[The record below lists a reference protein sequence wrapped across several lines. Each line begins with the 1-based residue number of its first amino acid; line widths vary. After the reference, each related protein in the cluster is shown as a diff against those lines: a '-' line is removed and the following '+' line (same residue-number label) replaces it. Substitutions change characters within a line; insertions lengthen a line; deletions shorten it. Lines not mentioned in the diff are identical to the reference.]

1 MKMLAIIAAIVSAG
15 LTTPDDTISVV
26 SREFIYNSAPFPSA
40 HASTIVETDEGLV
53 AAWFGGTAEKHPD
66 VAIWSARHDGAGW
79 SPPMEIARGVQPDGR
94 QLPTWNPVLVQFPDG
109 PLVLFYKVGP
119 SPSRWWGMVTASDD
133 RGRTWTT
140 PARLPNGILGPIR
153 AKPVLLDDGTLL
165 AGSSTEDHG
174 WQVHMER
181 LWARDKGR
189 GTRDEGRGTKDEEG
203 RASASAWM
211 AWITLPAAWTRTE
224 ALSAPDRFAAIQPT
238 ILVHSATT
246 LQILCRTEQ
255 GVIAESWSS
264 DGGGTWSPLKAT
276 ALPNPSAGIDA
287 VSLPGGR
294 FLLAYN
300 PSSAN
305 RHTLAVSLSADGVS
319 WSQPFV
325 VEQGPGEYSYPAM
338 IVTRDGLVHLTYT
351 WRRERIRHVTLRV
364 SANPSTAGT
373 PRRGD

>member
-1 MKMLAIIAAIVSAG
+1 MRMFAITAAIVSAG

-26 SREFIYNSAPFPSA
+26 SREFIYSSAPFPSA

-66 VAIWSARHDGAGW
+66 VGIWSARRDGAGW
-79 SPPMEIARGVQPDGR
+79 SPPMEIAKGVQPDGR
-94 QLPTWNPVLVQFPDG
+94 QLPTWNPVLVQFPGG

-119 SPSRWWGMVTASDD
+119 SPSEWWGMVTASDD

-153 AKPVLLDDGTLL
+153 AKPVLFDDGTLF

-181 LWARDKGR
+181 LRARDKGR
-189 GTRDEGRGTKDEEG
+189 GTKDEVG
-203 RASASAWM
+203 RAGASPWM
-211 AWITLPAAWTRTE
+211 AWITSPAAWARTE
-224 ALSAPDRFAAIQPT
+224 ALSAPDGFAAIQPT
-238 ILVHSATT
+238 ILVHSATR

-255 GVIAESWSS
+255 RVIAESWSS

-287 VSLPGGR
+287 VSLPGGG

-305 RHTLAVSLSADGVS
+305 RHTLGVSLSADGVT

-325 VEQGPGEYSYPAM
+325 VEEGPGEYSYPAM

-373 PRRGD
+373 PRRDD